1 MPRSQNCL
9 IINCDVLKAELFL
22 FRCKEKSDDVD
33 GDQPPNRSRGHSHK
47 GTKLNRWDS
56 ERMHSALA
64 EWSSQKFK
72 SQDERLGVRQ
82 LARAWDLPHATF
94 RKRITNS
101 YKGHR
106 HLSGRPTVLSLAAE
120 DELAGHLRT
129 LSSAGFP
136 CTRRDVKQL
145 V

>member
-22 FRCKEKSDDVD
+22 LRCKEKSDDVD

-64 EWSSQKFK
+64 EWASQKFK

-82 LARAWDLPHATF
+82 LARAWDVPHATF

-106 HLSGRPTVLSLAAE
+106 HLSGRPTVLL
-120 DELAGHLRT
+120 
-129 LSSAGFP
+129 
-136 CTRRDVKQL
+136 
-145 V
+145 